1 MDVTEKIMA
10 VCLFL
15 DEVDDETA
23 VLEFIAALESGID
36 AGEVDALAF
45 LEGVRQRVATGPL
58 PTGVLGDII
67 RLMKSKQRLD
77 HLFARME
84 MQTAIIRSIS
94 SLLSGRA
101 DNTLQA
107 KITVKKIENVLQLK
121 GDLRCKAS

>member
-77 HLFARME
+77 QLFARME